1 MVRKRVAVDRVEHP
15 SITPSGAPHNLE
27 LGPSLL
33 DQPRDVRVAK
43 VVESERLQ
51 SRARDRGIPLPGV
64 VDVETF
70 VVGRALQQPSLGK

>member
-1 MVRKRVAVDRVEHP
+1 MAVDRVEHP
-15 SITPSGAPHNLE
+15 SITPSGAPLNLE

-33 DQPRDVRVAK
+33 DQPRDVRVAE
-43 VVESERLQ
+43 VVASERLQ

-70 VVGRALQQPSLGK
+70 VVGRALQQPSLRK